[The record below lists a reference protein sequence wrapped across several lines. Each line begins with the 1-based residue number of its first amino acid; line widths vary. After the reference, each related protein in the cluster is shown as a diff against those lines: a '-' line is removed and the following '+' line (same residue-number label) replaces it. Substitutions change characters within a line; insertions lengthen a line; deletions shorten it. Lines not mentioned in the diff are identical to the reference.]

1 MNRIVKDTIILTVI
15 TLVAGVLLGLVYEVT
30 KDPIAV
36 QKELKKQ
43 EAYKTVFSDAEKFEQ
58 APDTEDAS
66 AKALVDGGFNS
77 ADAEKASIVINETMK
92 ALDAGGNVLG
102 YAMNITTTQG
112 YGGDIT
118 FTLGIRNDGTV
129 NGYEILSISETAGL
143 GMKAKEDA
151 FKQQFSGKKVDSFAY
166 TKTGAS
172 ADNEIDA
179 ISGATI
185 TTKAMT
191 DAINAGLC
199 WFQTLE
205 GGSVNE

>member
-15 TLVAGVLLGLVYEVT
+15 TLVAGILLGLVYEVT

-43 EAYKTVFSDAEKFEQ
+43 EAYKTVFSDAEKFEEV
-58 APDTEDAS
+58 PDTTQAS

-77 ADAEKASIVINETMK
+77 ADAKKASIVVNETMK

-102 YAMNITTTQG
+102 YAMNITTSQG

-151 FKQQFSGKKVDSFAY
+151 FKQQFAGKKVDSFAY

>member
-1 MNRIVKDTIILTVI
+1 
-15 TLVAGVLLGLVYEVT
+15 
-30 KDPIAV
+30 
-36 QKELKKQ
+36 
-43 EAYKTVFSDAEKFEQ
+43 
-58 APDTEDAS
+58 
-66 AKALVDGGFNS
+66 
-77 ADAEKASIVINETMK
+77 
-92 ALDAGGNVLG
+92 
-102 YAMNITTTQG
+102 MNITTTQG